1 VRRRPDWLVVLGALA
16 VAAGLA
22 VVGFFIFVFV
32 AMSQFGSN
40 K

>member
-1 VRRRPDWLVVLGALA
+1 MKTLGIVLA
-16 VAAGLA
+16 VIVAVAGLA
-22 VVGFFIFVFV
+22 VIGYVILIFV